1 MLRLFSVHQIT
12 YVLNMKKLHGF
23 TMVFVKYVQFN
34 GLSIFQQ
41 FKMLNDEIFN
51 FINSD
56 NELYFIIKLLKL
68 ISLKTRYCFFN
79 YDFLL
84 SHPTLQL
91 VLGSACLIMSLK
103 RPCCRNLKLGLVI
116 SSRDFVT
123 YILALTSVWGTP
135 CEI

>member
-1 MLRLFSVHQIT
+1 
-12 YVLNMKKLHGF
+12 
-23 TMVFVKYVQFN
+23 
-34 GLSIFQQ
+34 
-41 FKMLNDEIFN
+41 MLNDEIFK
-51 FINSD
+51 FTNSD
-56 NELYFIIKLLKL
+56 NELYFIIS
-68 ISLKTRYCFFN
+68 ISSLFHSRPVIVFFN

-84 SHPTLQL
+84 SHPILQL

-103 RPCCRNLKLGLVI
+103 RPCCRNLKLGPVI